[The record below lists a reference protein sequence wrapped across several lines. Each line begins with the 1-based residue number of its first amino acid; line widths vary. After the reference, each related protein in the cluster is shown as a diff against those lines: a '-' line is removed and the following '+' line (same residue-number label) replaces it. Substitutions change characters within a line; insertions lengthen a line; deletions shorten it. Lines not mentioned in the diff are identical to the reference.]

1 MFSLNCKGKL
11 LLIEKPLVM
20 GILNITDDSFYAG
33 SRLQNLGEIKKKA
46 IQMMQEGADIL
57 DLGAQSTRPGS
68 TRVSSEEELHKLLP
82 AVEMLVDL
90 FPEIIISIDTYY
102 SIVAKQTVAA
112 GAAIIND
119 ISAGK
124 MDKDMLETVGLLNV
138 PYIAMHMKGVP
149 ETMHQ
154 QTNYEDVTKEI
165 VDFFIKKTAEC
176 KRAGIKDVIIDPGF
190 GFGKNIS
197 QNLILLR
204 NLSVFKMFEKPVLA
218 GLSRKSTVYKT
229 LKISAEDSL
238 NGTTVLNTLAL
249 QNGAQI
255 LRVHDVKEAK
265 EAIVLF
271 EAYKHS

>member
-1 MFSLNCKGKL
+1 
-11 LLIEKPLVM
+11 M